1 MEEARN
7 LEFVIKTDNPASAV
21 ADLRDILRTMA
32 PRVHVT
38 NTITMEEQVG
48 QSLSRERLLA
58 TLSTFFAGLGLL
70 LGAISLYG
78 VLSYSVNC
86 RTAEIGVRIALG
98 ASRGNVVRMI
108 IGEAARLVI
117 PGLILGG
124 IVCAGAT
131 RLLRS
136 LLYETKPM
144 DPMTVTLSLVAIV
157 AIAIVAS
164 WLPAHHAS
172 RIDPMQALRAE

>member
-1 MEEARN
+1 MRIYAA
-7 LEFVIKTDNPASAV
+7 LAGGLPFAAG
-21 ADLRDILRTMA
+21 RT
-32 PRVHVT
+32 
-38 NTITMEEQVG
+38 
-48 QSLSRERLLA
+48 LA
-58 TLSTFFAGLGLL
+58 TRSMLTRELEATTARLQDEQEVRAARAAAEERNRIARELHDVI
-70 LGAISLYG
+70 AHN
-78 VLSYSVNC
+78 VTR

-164 WLPAHHAS
+164 CLPAHHAS
-172 RIDPMQALRAE
+172 RIDPMQALRAD